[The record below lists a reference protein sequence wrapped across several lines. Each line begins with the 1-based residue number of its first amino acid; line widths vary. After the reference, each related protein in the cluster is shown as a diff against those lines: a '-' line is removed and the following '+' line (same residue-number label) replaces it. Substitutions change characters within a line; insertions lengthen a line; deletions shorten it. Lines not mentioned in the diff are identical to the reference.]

1 MTSRSQAANSLP
13 FESSGRVNQKRRT
26 RAAIVAAARAIHE
39 RGESPT
45 VAQAAEEA
53 QVSRTTAYRYFP
65 TLESLL
71 SELTLSVSLTE
82 MEGLFA
88 ESLDDAE
95 PADRLLALIDALY
108 RYIAANEPLV
118 RNTQRLYLE
127 TWLAAERAG
136 DGHSTPLRE
145 GRRKQW
151 LSTVI
156 VPLRDTVSAADLER
170 LATGLGLIVGPE
182 AYTVLRD
189 VCQLGLEEA
198 ISVAHWAGTTMLD
211 AAAHSTS
218 RDRAGGAGEPSTPP
232 PSVVG
237 FE

>member
-1 MTSRSQAANSLP
+1 MRSQSQTVKPPP

-53 QVSRTTAYRYFP
+53 EVSRTTAYRYFP

-71 SELTLSVSLTE
+71 LELSLSVSLTE
-82 MEGLFA
+82 MEGLIA
-88 ESLDDAE
+88 ETPDDAE
-95 PADRLLALIDALY
+95 PADRLFALIDALY
-108 RYIAANEPLV
+108 RYVAANETLA
-118 RNTQRLYLE
+118 RTNQRLYLD

-136 DGHSTPLRE
+136 EDHVTPVRE

-151 LSTVI
+151 LSTVL
-156 VPLRDTVSAADLER
+156 VPLRGTISAPDLEQ
-170 LATGLGLIVGPE
+170 LVAALSLIVGPE

-189 VCQLGLEEA
+189 LHQLDLDEA
-198 ISVAHWAGTTMLD
+198 ISVAHRAGTAILD
-211 AAAHSTS
+211 SAARSS
-218 RDRAGGAGEPSTPP
+218 GQGGVGDR
-232 PSVVG
+232 
-237 FE
+237 

>member
-1 MTSRSQAANSLP
+1 MKSQSQAAESPP

-39 RGESPT
+39 RSESPT

-53 QVSRTTAYRYFP
+53 EVSRTTAYRYFP

-71 SELTLSVSLTE
+71 LELSLSVSLTE

-88 ESLDDAE
+88 ETLDDAQ
-95 PADRLLALIDALY
+95 PGDRLLALIDALY
-108 RYIAANEPLV
+108 RYVAANETLA
-118 RNTQRLYLE
+118 RTNQRLYLD

-136 DGHSTPLRE
+136 DGHATPVRE

-151 LSTVI
+151 LSTVL
-156 VPLRDTVSAADLER
+156 VPLRDTVSAPELEQ
-170 LATGLGLIVGPE
+170 LVAALSLIVGPE

-189 VCQLGLEEA
+189 VCQLDLEEA
-198 ISVAHWAGTTMLD
+198 IAVAHRAGMAMLD
-211 AAAHSTS
+211 AAAHGPSG
-218 RDRAGGAGEPSTPP
+218 DRAGARN
-232 PSVVG
+232 
-237 FE
+237 